1 MSNPSYREMVV
12 GLFRSHPQLNEAQCT
27 LDWKMS
33 DRRLLFE
40 AHRSKGGVRV
50 TFGRAIYHR
59 PDAVERAY
67 LAAIRMRRDTTL
79 AIRDQQFVSEEA
91 TDA

>member
-1 MSNPSYREMVV
+1 MSNPTYREVV
-12 GLFRSHPQLNEAQCT
+12 TKLFRSHPQLNEHQCVI
-27 LDWKMS
+27 DWKLR

-50 TFGRAIYHR
+50 TFGQAIYRH
-59 PDAVERAY
+59 PKAVERAY
-67 LAAIRMRRDTTL
+67 LAALRMRRDTTL
-79 AIRDQQFVSEEA
+79 AIRDQQFVSEEV